1 MIRFKEKQRMENS
14 LAVMGTKESL
24 ADIMGMSNT
33 PPSSRSALAEIK
45 QVHQN
50 IMGTKKVDGENMEV
64 AVIKAGAYSVTFPDE
79 TVYYSSTITI
89 RPFMQRFQWERWDDN
104 FTRPD
109 GGSGRMLRSVM
120 GKSLTVDLKDNYG
133 GFNCGRPSGYVKDFS
148 SLPQETQDV
157 MRGTKRYKII
167 FGMCTLDDAK
177 DENGKSVDVKEFPF
191 FMRIK
196 NRDSFKA
203 MADIFGMI
211 QRKNRLPIQHNL
223 KLSSE
228 LKSIPSGATYAVVKA
243 SLGSEVEISTDDQEP
258 LNSFVEWV
266 ESMNSI
272 TLSKWEEHRRP
283 EELSQADE
291 DIVSSIVEIEEE

>member
-1 MIRFKEKQRMENS
+1 MENN
-14 LAVMGTKESL
+14 LAIIGTKENL

-33 PPSSRSALAEIK
+33 VPSSRSALAEIK

-50 IMGTKKVDGENMEV
+50 IMGTKEVDGEKMEV
-64 AVIKAGAYSVTFPDE
+64 AVIKAGSYSVVFPDE
-79 TVYYSSTITI
+79 TVYYSDKITI
-89 RPFMQRFQWERWDDN
+89 RTFMQRFQWERWDDN

-120 GKSLTVDLKDNYG
+120 GKSLNVDLKDNYG

-148 SLPQETQDV
+148 SLPQETQDI
-157 MRGTKRYKII
+157 MKSTKRYKIV
-167 FGMCTLDDAK
+167 FGLCTLDNAK
-177 DENGKSVDVKEFPF
+177 DANGKSVDVKEFPF

-203 MADIFGMI
+203 MNDIFNAI
-211 QRKNRLPIQHNL
+211 QRKNRLPIQHKL
-223 KLSSE
+223 VLSSE

-243 SLGSEVEISTDDQEP
+243 SLGDEVEITADDQET

-272 TLSKWEEHRRP
+272 TLSKWEENRRP
-283 EELSQADE
+283 EELSEADE
-291 DIVSSIVEIEEE
+291 EIVSSIVEIEDE

>member
-1 MIRFKEKQRMENS
+1 MENN
-14 LAVMGTKESL
+14 LAIIGTKENL
-24 ADIMGMSNT
+24 AEIMGMSNT
-33 PPSSRSALAEIK
+33 VPSSRSALAEIK

-50 IMGTKKVDGENMEV
+50 IMGTKEVDGEKMEV
-64 AVIKAGAYSVTFPDE
+64 AVIKAGSYSVVFPDE
-79 TVYYSSTITI
+79 TVYYSDKITI
-89 RPFMQRFQWERWDDN
+89 RTFMQRFQWERWDDN

-120 GKSLTVDLKDNYG
+120 GKSLSVDLKDNYG

-148 SLPQETQDV
+148 SLPQETQDI
-157 MRGTKRYKII
+157 MKGTKRYKIV
-167 FGMCTLDDAK
+167 FGLCTLDNAK
-177 DENGKSVDVKEFPF
+177 DANGKSVDVKEFPF

-203 MADIFGMI
+203 MNDIFNAI

-223 KLSSE
+223 NLSSE

-243 SLGSEVEISTDDQEP
+243 SLGDEVEITADDQET

-272 TLSKWEEHRRP
+272 TLSKWEESRRP
-283 EELSQADE
+283 EELSEADE
-291 DIVSSIVEIEEE
+291 EIVSSIVEIEED

>member
-1 MIRFKEKQRMENS
+1 MENN
-14 LAVMGTKESL
+14 LAIIGTKENL

-33 PPSSRSALAEIK
+33 VPSSRSALAEIK

-50 IMGTKKVDGENMEV
+50 IMGTKEVDGEKMEV
-64 AVIKAGAYSVTFPDE
+64 AVIKAGSYSVVFPDE
-79 TVYYSSTITI
+79 TVYYSDKITI
-89 RPFMQRFQWERWDDN
+89 RTFMQRFQWERWDDN

-120 GKSLTVDLKDNYG
+120 GKSLSVDLKDNYG

-148 SLPQETQDV
+148 SLPQETQDI
-157 MRGTKRYKII
+157 MKSTKRYKIV
-167 FGMCTLDDAK
+167 FGLCTLDNAK
-177 DENGKSVDVKEFPF
+177 DANGKSVDVKEFPF

-203 MADIFGMI
+203 MNDIFNAI
-211 QRKNRLPIQHNL
+211 QRKNRLPIQHKL
-223 KLSSE
+223 VLSSE

-243 SLGSEVEISTDDQEP
+243 SLGNEVEITADDQET

-272 TLSKWEEHRRP
+272 TLSKWEENRRP
-283 EELSQADE
+283 EELSEADE
-291 DIVSSIVEIEEE
+291 EIVSSIVEIEDE

>member
-1 MIRFKEKQRMENS
+1 MENS

-148 SLPQETQDV
+148 SLPQETQDI
-157 MRGTKRYKII
+157 MKSTKRYKIV
-167 FGMCTLDDAK
+167 FGLCTLDNAK
-177 DENGKSVDVKEFPF
+177 DANGKSVDVKEFPF

-243 SLGSEVEISTDDQEP
+243 SLGSEVEITTDDQET

>member
-1 MIRFKEKQRMENS
+1 MENN
-14 LAVMGTKESL
+14 LAIIGTKENL

-33 PPSSRSALAEIK
+33 VPSSRSALAEIK

-157 MRGTKRYKII
+157 MRSTKRYKII

-243 SLGSEVEISTDDQEP
+243 SLGGEVEITTDDQET

>member
-1 MIRFKEKQRMENS
+1 MENN
-14 LAVMGTKESL
+14 LAIIGTKENL

-33 PPSSRSALAEIK
+33 VPSSRSALAEIK

-50 IMGTKKVDGENMEV
+50 IMGTKEVDGEKMEV
-64 AVIKAGAYSVTFPDE
+64 AVIKAGSYSVKFPDE
-79 TVYYSSTITI
+79 TVYYSDKITI
-89 RPFMQRFQWERWDDN
+89 RTFMQRFQWERWDDN

-120 GKSLTVDLKDNYG
+120 GKSLSVDLKDNYG

-148 SLPQETQDV
+148 SLPQETQDI
-157 MRGTKRYKII
+157 MKGTKRYKIV
-167 FGMCTLDDAK
+167 FGLCTLDNAK
-177 DENGKSVDVKEFPF
+177 DSNGKTVDVKEFPF

-196 NRDSFKA
+196 NKDSIKA
-203 MADIFGMI
+203 MTDVFNTI
-211 QRKNRLPIQHNL
+211 QRNNRFPIQHNL
-223 KLSSE
+223 SLSSE

-243 SLGSEVEISTDDQEP
+243 SLGSEVEITADDQET

-272 TLSKWEEHRRP
+272 TLSKWEENRRP
-283 EELSQADE
+283 EELSEADE
-291 DIVSSIVEIEEE
+291 EIVSSIVEIEDE